1 MEKHLH
7 RVWHTVRE
15 YATHWTIAGA
25 ILAVTGAAPE
35 HWLAE
40 LWREIPIPRE
50 SLPLWFA
57 HVDYRLVAVLAGLSI
72 VVGDT
77 LWRHHRPRTVLE
89 TNPEPV
95 IDEAGK
101 PEMPALP
108 DKPSIA
114 VLPFANL
121 SGDPGQE
128 YFSDGITE
136 DVTTA
141 LSRIRFLFVIAHNS
155 AFAYKGKSPE
165 VRQVGREL
173 GVRYVLEGSVRKAG
187 NRVRISGQLID
198 AATGTHI
205 WADRFD
211 GDLAD
216 VFDLQDRVTASVAG
230 AIEPALLA
238 AEMIRSAR
246 RPTNDLTAYDLYL
259 QGLANA
265 RSWEKERILRALTLY
280 GEALKLD
287 PNYAVALYAA
297 ARSHMDIHI
306 NGWTDD
312 PDGAGRE
319 GVALAQRALSAAGS
333 DPAVL
338 AEVAYVLGY
347 FGEDITVVLRII
359 DRALDLNPNFA
370 IGWMRSGW
378 LRLWAG
384 HQDLAIAHFEN
395 FVRFSPRESRA
406 GVYLGIGVGHF
417 FAHRFEEARTML
429 LLSLGERSNWVPT
442 HRFIASCYASMG
454 RSDEARDAFT
464 RVREL
469 TSVPIPRVT
478 QWRKPEDRELFLSGL
493 RLAAGETT
501 TP

>member
-1 MEKHLH
+1 MEKRHH
-7 RVWHTVRE
+7 PVWHTVRE
-15 YATHWTIAGA
+15 YVTHWTIAGA

-40 LWREIPIPRE
+40 LWHEIPIPRE

-57 HVDYRLVAVLAGLSI
+57 QIDYRLVAVIAGLSI

-77 LWRHHRPRTVLE
+77 LWRHHRPQTVPE
-89 TNPEPV
+89 TKPAPMIAET
-95 IDEAGK
+95 GK
-101 PEMPALP
+101 PEILALP

-187 NRVRISGQLID
+187 NRVRITGQLID

-205 WADRFD
+205 WDDRFD

-230 AIEPALLA
+230 AIE
-238 AEMIRSAR
+238 
-246 RPTNDLTAYDLYL
+246 
-259 QGLANA
+259 
-265 RSWEKERILRALTLY
+265 
-280 GEALKLD
+280 
-287 PNYAVALYAA
+287 
-297 ARSHMDIHI
+297 
-306 NGWTDD
+306 
-312 PDGAGRE
+312 
-319 GVALAQRALSAAGS
+319 
-333 DPAVL
+333 PAVL

-406 GVYLGIGVGHF
+406 GVHLGIGVGHF
-417 FAHRFEEARTML
+417 FARRFEEARTML

-442 HRFIASCYASMG
+442 HRFLAACYASMG
-454 RSDEARDAFT
+454 RLDEARDAFT

-469 TSVPIPRVT
+469 TSVPISSVT

-493 RLAAGETT
+493 RLAAGEIS
-501 TP
+501 PPAPRGL